1 MFVSSVPLPSSYIVL
16 LAVYR
21 LKCLYVVIVFEVV
34 DIILV
39 LMHSFSVPISR
50 NKTGDSFVHKYD
62 EIKVNKTAHFMFLS
76 ATIFCENCYIC
87 VSHHRKL
94 FFVYNLAN
102 DVNNCFLKW

>member
-39 LMHSFSVPISR
+39 
-50 NKTGDSFVHKYD
+50 
-62 EIKVNKTAHFMFLS
+62 
-76 ATIFCENCYIC
+76 
-87 VSHHRKL
+87 
-94 FFVYNLAN
+94 
-102 DVNNCFLKW
+102 